1 MGLIRENGQG
11 STRDIMRQ
19 TSRAKAMHMG
29 DSIQLNLMCSATV
42 VGRTFEEEPRLDLR
56 TPWGTL
62 NGIPQ
67 SVLGDMGLAVPS
79 TTRSVV
85 HPMPDNVEKIRL
97 APRAG
102 GGASPR
108 LPIPMKR

>member
-1 MGLIRENGQG
+1 
-11 STRDIMRQ
+11 MRQ
-19 TSRAKAMHMG
+19 TSRAKAVHTG

-42 VGRTFEEEPRLDLR
+42 VGRTFEQEPRLDLR

-67 SVLGDMGLAVPS
+67 SVLGDMGLSVQSMPK
-79 TTRSVV
+79 SVV
-85 HPMPDNVEKIRL
+85 EPMPDNVEQIRL
-97 APRAG
+97 APRTAG
-102 GGASPR
+102 SAGPR